1 MVLIYQHKEKAG
13 AEPLAG
19 RDKEGRQ
26 MERREQSKRGNGKL
40 KMEEKKKKQRVKW
53 GENVGEWGGER
64 ERGGMGRGCGCC
76 VGEGDIQTLIQITQ
90 ATRV

>member
-1 MVLIYQHKEKAG
+1 
-13 AEPLAG
+13 
-19 RDKEGRQ
+19 

-64 ERGGMGRGCGCC
+64 ERWD
-76 VGEGDIQTLIQITQ
+76 GE
-90 ATRV
+90 RVWVLCR